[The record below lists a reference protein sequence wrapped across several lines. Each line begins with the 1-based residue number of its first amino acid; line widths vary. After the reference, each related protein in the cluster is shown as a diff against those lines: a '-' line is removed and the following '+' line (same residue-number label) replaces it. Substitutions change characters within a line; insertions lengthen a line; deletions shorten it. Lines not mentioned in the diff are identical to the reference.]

1 MEGNIILLVIY
12 YFWYNDRFSIK
23 VYVWFKKILERF
35 LILNNNFL
43 FEKIF
48 LLFFE

>member
-1 MEGNIILLVIY
+1 MEGNIILLLIC
-12 YFWYNDRFSIK
+12 YFWYNDKFSIK

-43 FEKIF
+43 FEKNFFIIF
-48 LLFFE
+48 